1 VNDPQR
7 APTRFVGVTL
17 DEVRA
22 AGTGLYEVTTTTGVP
37 VRLHDMSLTRLAHD
51 EAARTLVIEF
61 LYDDPQWT
69 PPEAETTPL
78 AVLSF
83 DDVEVVQQ
91 QGEPAA
97 PETPP
102 DELGSVQR
110 FDFDERSGVFALSAY
125 TTYWAFRASVATL
138 RLRSAS
144 NRVGA
149 VLFSAVVGSFPAT
162 LPRWRRRPDL
172 SWTRRPW
179 CCTSRTTA
187 GRHGS
192 RCVPS

>member
-22 AGTGLYEVTTTTGVP
+22 AGTGLYEVTTTAGVP

-69 PPEAETTPL
+69 PHEAESTPL
-78 AVLSF
+78 AVFSF
-83 DDVEVVQQ
+83 DDVEVVEQQ
-91 QGEPAA
+91 DEPAA
-97 PETPP
+97 PDTPP
-102 DELGSVQR
+102 DELGLVQG
-110 FDFDERSGVFALSAY
+110 FDFDQRNGVFALSAY

-144 NRVGA
+144 NR
-149 VLFSAVVGSFPAT
+149 
-162 LPRWRRRPDL
+162 
-172 SWTRRPW
+172 
-179 CCTSRTTA
+179 
-187 GRHGS
+187 
-192 RCVPS
+192 